1 MTPKSS
7 FGGAFGLYNLGLTY
21 YVFFYC
27 HKMAPFQIYA
37 EVKALNRFNLLFS
50 QLNSLLDFSNQ

>member
-27 HKMAPFQIYA
+27 HKMAPFQIYVSKGS
-37 EVKALNRFNLLFS
+37 EPIQPS
-50 QLNSLLDFSNQ
+50 I